1 MNYKNVKIK
10 FSKGV
15 FYESSKEKLEGFN
28 VEVETKEHGTRY
40 HKEYK
45 NLKGKLT
52 KIAHDEE
59 GMFGERLKV
68 FIEEDDDNV
77 IVLEMNV
84 FRQKN
89 VMDDYTKGFL
99 QIADNLELGEN
110 VEFFLNSKKKDKK
123 GYLYKNIFATQK
135 GEKVRWAFEFK
146 DIPAWEEVPDPIKKG
161 KMTWDSTKQTAFFYD
176 KLVQLTSDESVPE
189 QSSQEPKAEEPKED
203 VEDDNLPF

>member
-10 FSKGV
+10 SSKGV
-15 FYESSKEKLEGFN
+15 FYESSKEQLEGFN
-28 VEVETKEHGTRY
+28 VEVETKEHGTRF

-99 QIADNLELGEN
+99 QIAENLKLGQD

-123 GYLYKNIFATQK
+123 GYLYKNIFAK
-135 GEKVRWAFEFK
+135 HGDEKVEWSFEFK

-176 KLVQLTSDESVPE
+176 KLVQLTSDEQSVE
-189 QSSQEPKAEEPKED
+189 EPKAEAPKED
-203 VEDDNLPF
+203 VDGDDLPF